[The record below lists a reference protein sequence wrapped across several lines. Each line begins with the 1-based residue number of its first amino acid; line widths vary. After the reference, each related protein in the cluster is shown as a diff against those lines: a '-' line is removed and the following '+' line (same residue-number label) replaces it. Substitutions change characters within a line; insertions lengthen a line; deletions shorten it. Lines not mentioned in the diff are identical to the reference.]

1 MTLIEM
7 LIAAFL
13 LVVVLTATV
22 RPLNAY
28 ERTASQ
34 NRAQNDAQARAR
46 ITLDRL
52 SRELRN
58 ITGSTQFIEQGG
70 ASDLVFQTID
80 PTTALSGT
88 NSMNVQRVRY
98 CLNTSTQ
105 LLWRQTQTWT
115 TSKPPAVPSTTSC
128 PSSAWATQ
136 VVAADQVTN
145 GGSRPVFTYNNTD
158 LTEITLVHTD
168 LYIDVVPTLRPPE
181 SHLETGVYLRNQNK
195 GPTASFTATATKQRH
210 VLLNG
215 SASSDPEGGTL
226 TFKWFD
232 GSTQIGTGLTCDC
245 IALATG
251 NRTITLEVSDPSG
264 LLDTVSQTVKVL
276 L

>member
-1 MTLIEM
+1 MTLVEM
-7 LIAAFL
+7 LVAGFL

-52 SRELRN
+52 ARELRN
-58 ITGSTQFIEQGG
+58 ITGSTQFIENGG

-80 PTTALSGT
+80 PITAPSGT
-88 NSMNVQRVRY
+88 NSMNVLRMRY
-98 CLNTSTQ
+98 CLNTSTKV
-105 LLWRQTQTWT
+105 LWRQTQTWT

-128 PSSAWATQ
+128 PSSEWTTQ
-136 VVAADQVTN
+136 AVAADDVTN
-145 GGSRPVFTYNNTD
+145 GASRPVFTYNNTD

-181 SHLETGVYLRNQNK
+181 SRLESGVYLRNQNK
-195 GPTASFTATATKQRH
+195 GPTATFTATATKQRH

-215 SASSDPEGGTL
+215 SGSADPEGGAL
-226 TFKWFD
+226 IFKWFD

-264 LLDTVSQTVKVL
+264 LIDTVSKTVKVL
-276 L
+276 